1 MNKPRGFLWL
11 EEAIGETLDIPAHVT
26 PEGGKHLSIRVAT
39 ELANRLEEAAAEHGF
54 TVSQF
59 ARKLLSD
66 GLDRLEH
73 PDQVALDEAIA
84 VLQRAKRGTGP
95 RD

>member
-11 EEAIGETLDIPAHVT
+11 EEAVGETLDIPAHVT
-26 PEGGKHLSIRVAT
+26 PDGGKHLSIRVAT
-39 ELANRLEEAAAEHGF
+39 ELAERLEEAATAHGL
-54 TVSQF
+54 TVSQC
-59 ARKLLSD
+59 ARKLLAD

-84 VLQRAKRGTGP
+84 VLQRAKREKGNQ
-95 RD
+95 D